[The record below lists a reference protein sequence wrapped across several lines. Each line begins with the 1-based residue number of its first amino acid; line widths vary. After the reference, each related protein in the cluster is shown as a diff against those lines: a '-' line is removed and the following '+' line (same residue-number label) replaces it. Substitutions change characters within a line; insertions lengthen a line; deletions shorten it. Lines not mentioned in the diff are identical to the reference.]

1 MLNSDD
7 WSTVAIV
14 KLEGST
20 LRCAL
25 APDGKLLAT
34 SGSVGK
40 VELRAL
46 PSGEVVREFNAGT
59 SDIADLTFSPDGGIL
74 ATAGDD
80 GMLTLWSM
88 PYGKR
93 LRTYHGHSNNIRRVS
108 YSDEGRSL
116 ITASSDGTV
125 RLWNA
130 NSTNGLHELDG
141 HRILK
146 GHTSDVLT
154 VAFDRTGNLLAS
166 GGVDQEIRIWNPEN
180 GASVGT
186 LRGHL
191 GAIKCVAF
199 NHDATRLASVGA
211 SDQTVRV
218 WDPAMGVELFAT
230 RGRNF
235 VAFSPDGNRLA
246 FGTGNTDS
254 IHILDGTPD
263 AAASTQSDVNVPPP
277 DVDKAP
283 VGSATFRVLGYT
295 TSNRLPMVLDQ
306 KPKELFVDPQ
316 PGQKFFVVM
325 ACVWQGD
332 LMPGGRK
339 AIRDLNQLTG
349 LEARQEAMRRRYV
362 NYDPRRFRIR
372 IGELEPQPAVLI
384 SDLEADMGFHPSF
397 ESTSSQALPDYH
409 RLGLALAIDVPTVTQ
424 PANVQIS
431 FDDAPFIPVPI
442 EIDSALIDQV
452 AFGLQ

>member
-1 MLNSDD
+1 M
-7 WSTVAIV
+7 
-14 KLEGST
+14 E
-20 LRCAL
+20 
-25 APDGKLLAT
+25 
-34 SGSVGK
+34 
-40 VELRAL
+40 
-46 PSGEVVREFNAGT
+46 
-59 SDIADLTFSPDGGIL
+59 
-74 ATAGDD
+74 
-80 GMLTLWSM
+80 
-88 PYGKR
+88 
-93 LRTYHGHSNNIRRVS
+93 
-108 YSDEGRSL
+108 
-116 ITASSDGTV
+116 
-125 RLWNA
+125 
-130 NSTNGLHELDG
+130 
-141 HRILK
+141 ILK
-146 GHTSDVLT
+146 GHTSDVWT

-166 GGVDQEIRIWNPEN
+166 GGEDQEIRIWNPEN
-180 GASVGT
+180 GESVGT

-263 AAASTQSDVNVPPP
+263 AAASTQSDVIKPPP

-295 TSNRLPMVLDQ
+295 TSNRLPMVLDR
-306 KPKELFVDPQ
+306 KHEEPFVDAK
-316 PGQKFFVVM
+316 PGQKFLVVM

-339 AIRDLNQLTG
+339 AVRDLNQLTG

-384 SDLEADMGFHPSF
+384 SDLEANMGFHPAV
-397 ESTSSQALPDYH
+397 EGTSSEARPVYH
-409 RLGLALAIDVPTVTQ
+409 RLGLALAIEVPEDTQ

-452 AFGLQ
+452 